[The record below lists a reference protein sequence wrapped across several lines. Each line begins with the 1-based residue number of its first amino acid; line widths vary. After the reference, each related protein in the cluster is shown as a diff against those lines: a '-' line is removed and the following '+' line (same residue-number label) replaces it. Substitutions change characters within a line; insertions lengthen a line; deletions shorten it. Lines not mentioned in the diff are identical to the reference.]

1 MIQLACEIAQNH
13 HEKWDGSGYP
23 QGLKGEDIPESA
35 RIVAL
40 VDVYDAL
47 SNDRVYRKA
56 LPEDEVLAIMAE
68 GRGSHF
74 DAAIYDLFMDSLV
87 EIKQIAGENP

>member
-23 QGLKGEDIPESA
+23 NGLKGEDIPEAA

-47 SNDRVYRKA
+47 SNDRVYRNA
-56 LPEDEVLAIMAE
+56 LPENEVLEIMAE

-74 DAAIYDLFMDSLV
+74 DAALYDLFMESLD
-87 EIKQIAGENP
+87 EFKRIAGENP